1 MGRNK
6 DLLVE
11 KRNFEI
17 VQEMRKLIKDNR
29 LSGIKRPSLNAVKEI
44 ARRRGLSFWTV
55 RNVWYIYKLEAE
67 ND

>member
-55 RNVWYIYKLEAE
+55 RNVWYVYKLEVE